1 VPGIAENASGRIVR
15 KDMDLLLRRRGSTE
29 KRAGPASCYRLHLGA
44 LRESEA
50 LLGAD
55 DSVGGITAVSGLE
68 PRLLISGSYQ

>member
-1 VPGIAENASGRIVR
+1 MPGIAENASGRIVR

-55 DSVGGITAVSGLE
+55 DSVGGIAAIPGPE
-68 PRLLISGSYQ
+68 PTVIDLG